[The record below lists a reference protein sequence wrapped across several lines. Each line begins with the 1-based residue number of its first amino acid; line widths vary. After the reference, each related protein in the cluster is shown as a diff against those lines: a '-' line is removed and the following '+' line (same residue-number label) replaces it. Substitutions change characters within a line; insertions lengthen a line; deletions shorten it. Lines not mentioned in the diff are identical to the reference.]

1 MLLLINLSPLKMAY
15 FEISKSY
22 NFEVVINVSQPFK
35 SLKAVIETI
44 GHIYVNY
51 LTVLRLKV

>member
-1 MLLLINLSPLKMAY
+1 MAY

-35 SLKAVIETI
+35 LLKAVIETI